1 MNNNKLDTV
10 YKLTKRG
17 YFFKISNL
25 KKFILADVLRIKPAK
40 DGGGAMGW
48 SFINQEDWENDK
60 LLMQQ
65 SDLLV
70 TNSRKLDE
78 QLSFFPNP
86 NNLFAG
92 SSATIQDEP
101 EWLVKN
107 KTAWGKRFLD
117 ILLAGVGLILTLP
130 LILLISLFI
139 KATTGGPVF
148 EKHLVVGQDRRRKG
162 RRKLRAI
169 RFKYD
174 SRQKDRR
181 RDNYLGNPFI
191 LLYRFRTIVTEPNSN
206 ELSFD
211 FYQNKP
217 YLYWMSRFL
226 RKTSLD
232 KLPQLVNVL
241 KGDMSLVGPEP
252 ETYHAVEQLCRKYD
266 NYQMR
271 LKVKPGLTGLAK
283 LENLTAS
290 RKEGKKRKLF
300 WDLKYVYNYS
310 LEQDFKI
317 LAKSVKQRFFDKAV
331 FD

>member
-1 MNNNKLDTV
+1 MNNNKLSTV
-10 YKLTKRG
+10 HKLNKRG
-17 YFFKISNL
+17 YFSKISNL
-25 KKFILADVLRIKPAK
+25 KKFILAEVLRIKPAK

-60 LLMQQ
+60 LLLQQ

-70 TNSRKLDE
+70 TNSRALDE

-92 SSATIQDEP
+92 SSASILDEP
-101 EWLVKN
+101 EWLSKN
-107 KTAWGKRFLD
+107 KTTRSKRFLD
-117 ILLAGVGLILTLP
+117 FLLASMGLIVTLP
-130 LILLISLFI
+130 LMLFISLFI
-139 KATTGGPVF
+139 KITTGGPVF
-148 EKHLVVGQDRRRKG
+148 EKHLVVGHDRRSKG
-162 RRKLRAI
+162 RRRLRAI

-191 LLYRFRTIVTEPNSN
+191 LYRFRTIIQESKSS

-211 FYQNKP
+211 FYQNRP
-217 YLYWMSRFL
+217 YVYWMSQFL

-232 KLPQLVNVL
+232 KLPQLLTVF
-241 KGDMSLVGPEP
+241 KGDMSIVGPEP
-252 ETYHAVEQLCRKYD
+252 ETYHAAEKLYRKYD
-266 NYQMR
+266 NYKMR

-283 LENLTAS
+283 LANLTES
-290 RKEGKKRKLF
+290 KKEDKKRKLF

-317 LAKSVKQRFFDKAV
+317 LVKSVKQHFFDKAV
-331 FD
+331 FN